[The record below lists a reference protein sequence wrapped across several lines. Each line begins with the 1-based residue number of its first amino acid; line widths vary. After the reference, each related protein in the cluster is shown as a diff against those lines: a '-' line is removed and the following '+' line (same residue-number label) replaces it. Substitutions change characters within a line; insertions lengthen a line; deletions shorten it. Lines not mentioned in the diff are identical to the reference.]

1 MYKWLFL
8 LYAFCTMIYP
18 LNDVILPNLYS
29 GFITDLQKGGMN
41 FNALKSILIFWI
53 VIQISMFTM
62 DRIDAWFMPKLQR
75 HLRKEIVEKIMETFK
90 ENYRELEIGDILS
103 KIIKLPQIVGNLF
116 EQTREFTLPITMIMI
131 FTVVFLYRIN
141 WQLSAIF
148 ALNIIV
154 LLTMSFKFQGKCT
167 DKSVCRE
174 KAGNQVYD
182 SISDLFSN
190 ILNIYTSD
198 RITNELKSMDKIE
211 NTYENDYRN
220 TIICSSK
227 FRSTFYFMNYVIL
240 FTVMGWSYKLYH
252 SGMVNSTQLLS
263 ILMIILILLSKL
275 NDMTIEIRNLISS
288 LGALRTIQSY
298 LNDLDIISS
307 QITMNKDLHKLD
319 NVKFNDSESVSD
331 FNNIQVGISSE
342 DLVNYEIIVQGLT
355 VKYPTAETSII
366 NDLTFKIKKGEHV
379 GILGRNGSGKSTLVK
394 TILKLLRYHGVI
406 YYQGKNLQQI
416 TRKDLHKLI
425 TYVPQHQVLFNRT
438 IYQNIVYGIDRKVTE
453 KEVDDLISKLKIKH
467 ILNKN
472 VSENSTN
479 NLEYLNT
486 MVGKNGN
493 SISGGQR
500 QIIFL
505 LRCYLRDTPIIIFDE
520 VTSALDQENRKEIKN
535 LLNLIIKGK
544 TLLMITHNPQDL
556 EYLDRKIYLGNQT
569 NAT

>member
-8 LYAFCTMIYP
+8 LYALCTIIYP
-18 LNDVILPNLYS
+18 LNDVLLPNLYS
-29 GFITDLQKGGMN
+29 GFISELPIAGLNMYT
-41 FNALKSILIFWI
+41 LKLILILWI
-53 VIQISMFTM
+53 VIQVSMFMM

-75 HLRKEIVEKIMETFK
+75 HLRKEIVEKIMDTFK

-116 EQTREFTLPITMIMI
+116 EQTREFTLPITMIII
-131 FTVVFLYRIN
+131 FTTVFLYRIN
-141 WQLSAIF
+141 WQLALIF
-148 ALNIIV
+148 GVNITV
-154 LLTMSFKFQGKCT
+154 LILMSFKFQGKCT

-174 KAGNQVYD
+174 KAGNMVYD

-190 ILNIYTSD
+190 ILNIYTCDKISS
-198 RITNELKSMDKIE
+198 ELKGMKGIE
-211 NTYENDYRN
+211 DIYENDYRN

-240 FTVMGWSYKLYH
+240 FSIMGWSYKLYRTGTV
-252 SGMVNSTQLLS
+252 SSQQLLS

-288 LGALRTIQSY
+288 LGALKTIQTY

-307 QITMNKDLHKLD
+307 QLKTDDMKTENHTIEEHSNPFTVPL
-319 NVKFNDSESVSD
+319 SE
-331 FNNIQVGISSE
+331 NSSIKE
-342 DLVNYEIIVQGLT
+342 DYALVVQGLT
-355 VKYPTAETSII
+355 VKYPTAEKAII
-366 NDLTFKIKKGEHV
+366 NNLNFKIKHGEHV

-394 TILKLLRYHGVI
+394 TILKLLQYQGQIYYHG
-406 YYQGKNLQQI
+406 QNLQQI

-438 IYQNIVYGIDRKVTE
+438 IYRNIVYGVDRR
-453 KEVDDLISKLKIKH
+453 ISKDDVDRLITSLNIKH
-467 ILNKN
+467 ILTSTKKSNAY
-472 VSENSTN
+472 ENNDN
-479 NLEYLNT
+479 NGKLHYLDT

-520 VTSALDQENRKEIKN
+520 VTSALDQENRNEIKK
-535 LLNLIIKGK
+535 LLNMIIKGK

-556 EYLDRKIYLGNQT
+556 EYLDRKINLS
-569 NAT
+569 